1 MAVVPEIG
9 GMRSVKG
16 WLIGLLVLVGC
27 GKEPQAPGPEFVACT
42 EVEPQFE
49 QGPTTLE
56 HLRVDAFNAVDTLYG
71 AYALTQAVSTYGD
84 DGGEWT
90 YVDAA
95 GDTAS
100 GTYTLSMGRLRMEAW
115 PGGEPILWSWQDDFC
130 GYILTDLFDTFP
142 ENGGLLLRPT

>member
-1 MAVVPEIG
+1 
-9 GMRSVKG
+9 MRSVKR

-27 GKEPQAPGPEFVACT
+27 GKESQVPGPEFVACT

-49 QGPTTLE
+49 QGPTVLDF
-56 HLRVDAFNAVDTLYG
+56 LLVDAFNAVDTLYG
-71 AYALTQAVSTYGD
+71 TYALTAAASTYGD

-100 GTYTLSMGRLRMEAW
+100 GTYTLSMGRLCVEAW

-130 GYILTDLFDTFP
+130 GYVLTDLFDTFP
-142 ENGGLLLRPT
+142 QNGGLLLRPV

>member
-1 MAVVPEIG
+1 MVVVPEIR

-27 GKEPQAPGPEFVACT
+27 GKEPQAPGPEFAACT
-42 EVEPQFE
+42 EVEPQFV
-49 QGPTTLE
+49 QGPITLDY
-56 HLRVDAFNAVDTLYG
+56 LRVDAFNAVDTLYG
-71 AYALTQAVSTYGD
+71 TYALTQMVSTYGD
-84 DGGEWT
+84 DGGDWT

-100 GTYTLSMGRLRMEAW
+100 GTYTLSMGGLRMEAW

-130 GYILTDLFDTFP
+130 GYVLTDLFDTFP
-142 ENGGLLLRPT
+142 QNGGLLLRPS